1 MAYKDYYEIL
11 GLKKD
16 AAEGQIKK
24 AYRKLA
30 MKYHPDRNPNNKSAE
45 EKFKEINEAYAV
57 LSDKDKRKQYDM
69 FGSDKFHQRFS
80 QEDIFRGFDIGDI
93 LKDFGFG
100 SSDIFSQIFGKGRA
114 GYGGFENKYGGE
126 APFGYE
132 DMFGRAAQQKGAD
145 VTSDLHIT
153 FNEAAFGGE
162 KRVSLKRPDGKIEE
176 VMVKIPAGID
186 TGKKLRLSGKG
197 AAGIGGLPPGDL
209 YFNVLVQEH
218 PVFKRDGDNV
228 IIEKEIKFTEA
239 VLGTSVEVTTLEGE
253 TRRAKVAAGTKGG
266 TKIRIKGYGITHLKG
281 GGRGDLYVKIK
292 IKVPEHITDRQR
304 KLMEELSKEGM

>member
-80 QEDIFRGFDIGDI
+80 REDIFRGFDIGDI
-93 LKDFGFG
+93 LKDFGV
-100 SSDIFSQIFGKGRA
+100 SSNDIFSQIFERGRT
-114 GYGGFENKYGGE
+114 GFGNMYGGE
-126 APFGYE
+126 PNIGYE
-132 DMFGRAAQQKGAD
+132 EMYGIPQKGAD
-145 VTSDLHIT
+145 ITSDLYIT
-153 FNEAAFGGE
+153 FNESAFGGE
-162 KRVSLKRPDGKIEE
+162 KRVSLKRPDGRTEE

-197 AAGIGGLPPGDL
+197 VAGIGGQPPGDL
-209 YFNVLVQEH
+209 YFNVIVQEH
-218 PVFKRDGDNV
+218 PVFKREGDNV

-239 VLGTSVEVTTLEGE
+239 VLGTSIDVPTLEGE
-253 TRRAKVAAGTKGG
+253 IRRAKVLPHTKSG
-266 TKIRIKGYGITHLKG
+266 TKIRIKGYGISHLKG
-281 GGRGDLYVKIK
+281 GGRGDLYVKIN
-292 IKVPEHITDRQR
+292 IKVPDSITERQK
-304 KLMEELSKEGM
+304 KLFEELSKEGV

>member
-16 AAEGQIKK
+16 AAEEQIKK

-45 EKFKEINEAYAV
+45 EKFKGINEAYAV

-100 SSDIFSQIFGKGRA
+100 SSDIFSQIFGRGRA

-132 DMFGRAAQQKGAD
+132 EMRGMPQKGAD

-186 TGKKLRLSGKG
+186 TGKKLRLTGKG
-197 AAGIGGLPPGDL
+197 VAGIGGQPPGDL
-209 YFNVLVQEH
+209 YFNVIVQEH
-218 PVFKRDGDNV
+218 PVFKREGDNV
-228 IIEKEIKFTEA
+228 IVEKEIKFTEA

-253 TRRAKVAAGTKGG
+253 IRRAKVAAGTKGG
-266 TKIRIKGYGITHLKG
+266 TKIRIKGYGIQHLKG
-281 GGRGDLYVKIK
+281 GGKGDLYVKIK
-292 IKVPEHITDRQR
+292 IKVPEHITDKQR
-304 KLMEELSKEGM
+304 KLLEELAKEGM

>member
-16 AAEGQIKK
+16 AAEEQIKK

-30 MKYHPDRNPNNKSAE
+30 MKYHPDRNPNNKAAE
-45 EKFKEINEAYAV
+45 EKFKGINEAYAV

-100 SSDIFSQIFGKGRA
+100 TSDVFSQIFGRGRS
-114 GYGGFENKYGGE
+114 GFGNMYGGE
-126 APFGYE
+126 PNIGYE
-132 DMFGRAAQQKGAD
+132 EMYGMPQKGAD

-162 KRVSLKRPDGKIEE
+162 KRVSLKKPDGRIEE

-197 AAGIGGLPPGDL
+197 APGIGGQPPGDL
-209 YFNVLVQEH
+209 YFNVIVQEH
-218 PVFKRDGDNV
+218 PVFKREGDNV
-228 IIEKEIKFTEA
+228 IIENEIRFTEA
-239 VLGTSVEVTTLEGE
+239 VLGTSIDVPTLEGE
-253 TRRAKVAAGTKGG
+253 IRRAKVLPHTKSG
-266 TKIRIKGYGITHLKG
+266 TKIRIKGYGISHLKG
-281 GGRGDLYVKIK
+281 GGRGDLYVKIN
-292 IKVPEHITDRQR
+292 IKVPDHITEKQK
-304 KLMEELSKEGM
+304 KLLEELSKEGV